1 MLYKDKLCLITI
13 VAACLLA
20 NGCNDPGQAYKDINE
35 NKDSASV
42 TKPVD
47 SAGLITK
54 STDAAVTTTIGPARD
69 TIDAGSGDTTIRL
82 KNGEAFVKG
91 HLDADK
97 IRPTYTINA
106 EKGQTII
113 GIVRPTKKGG
123 NVRINQ
129 IQQPGGA
136 FDGPFGDS
144 LSYTLKKTGRLRF
157 IIGENQMAGDRY
169 TGDFIL
175 HLRLSN

>member
-1 MLYKDKLCLITI
+1 MFYKDKFSI
-13 VAACLLA
+13 VTAFLGCLLVNA
-20 NGCNDPGQAYKDINE
+20 CNDPGQAYQDV
-35 NKDSASV
+35 NKNTDSPIV

-47 SAGLITK
+47 TVEKTSKLIDPASIAT
-54 STDAAVTTTIGPARD
+54 VGPARD
-69 TIDAGSGDTTIRL
+69 TIDAGSDDATIEL

-97 IRPTYTINA
+97 IRPAYTVNA
-106 EKGQTII
+106 QKGQTIV
-113 GIVRPTKKGG
+113 GIVRPAKKGG

-144 LSYTLKKTGRLRF
+144 LSYTFKKAGRLRF

-175 HLRLSN
+175 HLKLSN